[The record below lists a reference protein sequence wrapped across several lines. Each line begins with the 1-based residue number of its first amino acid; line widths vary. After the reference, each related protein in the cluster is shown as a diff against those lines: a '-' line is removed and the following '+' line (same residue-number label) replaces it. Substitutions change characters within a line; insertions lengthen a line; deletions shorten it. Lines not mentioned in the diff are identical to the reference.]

1 MFGSCQPAVACLSA
15 MKQSSLG
22 LDLSIKRTRKQELL
36 AQMER
41 VVPWAA
47 LVDLIAP
54 YYPEG
59 KNGRPPFALET
70 MLRIHCMQQ
79 WFTLSDLAMEEAFFD
94 TPIYREF
101 AGLDAHGRMP
111 DESTILRFRHRLEKH
126 KLAEQILATV
136 NELLQ
141 TQGLLLKAGT
151 AVDATLIAAPS
162 STKNK
167 DRKRD
172 PEMHSSQKGNEWH
185 FGMKAHIGVD
195 ADSGLVHTVIGTSGN
210 VADVVEGNSLLHA
223 EEKDG
228 FGDAGYQG
236 VHKRPDARAG
246 VTWHIAMRPGKRK
259 ELDKENNPVDALID
273 QVEKIKASI
282 RAKVEHPFQVIKR
295 QFGYT
300 KVRYRGLEKNTLHLK
315 TLFALSNLWMARHQL
330 LAAQA

>member
-1 MFGSCQPAVACLSA
+1 MLTG
-15 MKQSSLG
+15 MKQSSL
-22 LDLSIKRTRKQELL
+22 DLNLSTRKTRKQELL
-36 AQMER
+36 AQMDR

-47 LVDLIAP
+47 LVVLIAP

-59 KNGRPPFALET
+59 KNGRPPFALES

-79 WFTLSDLAMEEAFFD
+79 WFTLADLAMQEAFFD

-101 AGLDAHGRMP
+101 AGLDAHVRVP

-136 NELLQ
+136 NDLLAA
-141 TQGLLLKAGT
+141 QGLLLKAGT

-210 VADVVEGNSLLHA
+210 VADVTEGHSLLHG
-223 EEKDG
+223 EET
-228 FGDAGYQG
+228 DA
-236 VHKRPDARAG
+236 H
-246 VTWHIAMRPGKRK
+246 
-259 ELDKENNPVDALID
+259 
-273 QVEKIKASI
+273 
-282 RAKVEHPFQVIKR
+282 
-295 QFGYT
+295 
-300 KVRYRGLEKNTLHLK
+300 
-315 TLFALSNLWMARHQL
+315 
-330 LAAQA
+330 

>member
-111 DESTILRFRHRLEKH
+111 DESTILRFRHRLERH
-126 KLAEQILATV
+126 KLADQILATV
-136 NELLQ
+136 NELLAA
-141 TQGLLLKAGT
+141 QGLLLKAGT

-167 DRKRD
+167 DKKRD

-210 VADVVEGNSLLHA
+210 VSDVVEGNSLLLG
-223 EEKDG
+223 EVIDV
-228 FGDAGYQG
+228 FGVDGYQG
-236 VHKRPDARAG
+236 AQKRPVAR
-246 VTWHIAMRPGKRK
+246 
-259 ELDKENNPVDALID
+259 
-273 QVEKIKASI
+273 
-282 RAKVEHPFQVIKR
+282 
-295 QFGYT
+295 
-300 KVRYRGLEKNTLHLK
+300 
-315 TLFALSNLWMARHQL
+315 
-330 LAAQA
+330 